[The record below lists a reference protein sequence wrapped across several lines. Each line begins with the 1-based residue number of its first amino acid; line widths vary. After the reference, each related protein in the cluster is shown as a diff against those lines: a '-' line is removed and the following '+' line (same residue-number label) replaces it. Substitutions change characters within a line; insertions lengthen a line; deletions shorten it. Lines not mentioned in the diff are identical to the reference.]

1 MVKKSQT
8 PASTV
13 PRHRGPGQGSWV
25 VFTGRCGYLRW
36 LERWLYGCK
45 SQVLVQR
52 LGAGLVPAVKTPVFI
67 GIGSDCYFDHTIRVL
82 SQNYPHQRDPLTSQ
96 GARRRGLWV
105 GLSHHVHLQ
114 QGPPLNHSRPTHCR
128 QVQRAVGTKGDQLR

>member
-1 MVKKSQT
+1 MH
-8 PASTV
+8 AMNSTRFV
-13 PRHRGPGQGSWV
+13 TKTRFAVARTAIQAALDFHQILINS
-25 VFTGRCGYLRW
+25 TSD
-36 LERWLYGCK
+36 K
-45 SQVLVQR
+45 VLQR
-52 LGAGLVPAVKTPVFI
+52 LHYPQEVMLLKTSVFI